1 MTIPFISADD
11 MRGGL
16 NFAGL
21 IEALRTEHLNESP
34 EMERTLMT
42 QEMSEASD
50 RSYVAWHAWTHDDLL
65 SVKLITVFPDNPQAQ
80 VPIPAI
86 HALITLFDGHH
97 GRPLALLDGTEL
109 TNWKTAAETA
119 LATDLLARKDA
130 QSLLIVGAGA
140 LAPYHIRALLTAR
153 PGISRVMV
161 WNRSRSKAMKMSED
175 MTTPIE
181 IIDDLSLAVQEA
193 DIIVT
198 LTSASEPLV
207 RGAWLK
213 PGTHLSLVGSFT
225 PTMREVDDE
234 VMRRGKIFVDTHQFS
249 VEHCADL
256 VQPIAAGVISAADIQ
271 ADLFALCQNSHPGR
285 SNEVEITVF
294 KNAGGAHLDMYAA
307 KFCLACCADNVN

>member
-1 MTIPFISADD
+1 MTIPYICADD
-11 MRGGL
+11 MRNGL
-16 NFAGL
+16 TFAGL
-21 IEALRTEHLNESP
+21 IDALRAEHLNEP
-34 EMERTLMT
+34 PAMERTLMT
-42 QEMSEASD
+42 QKMSDLSD
-50 RSYVAWHAWTHDDLL
+50 RSYVAWHAWAHDDLL
-65 SVKLITVFPDNPQAQ
+65 SVKLITVFPDNPRAQ
-80 VPIPAI
+80 VPMPTV
-86 HALITLFDGHH
+86 HALITLFDGHD

-140 LAPYHIRALLTAR
+140 LAPYHVRALLTAR
-153 PGISRVMV
+153 PGLSRIMV
-161 WNRSRSKAMKMSED
+161 WNRSRSKAKKMVEA
-175 MTTPIE
+175 MTSPIE
-181 IIDDLSLAVQEA
+181 IVDDLPSAAQEA

-198 LTSASEPLV
+198 LTSAAEPLV

-225 PTMREVDDE
+225 PTMREVDDD
-234 VMRRGKIFVDTHQFS
+234 VMRRGKLFVDTRQFS
-249 VEHCADL
+249 VEHCGDL

-285 SNEVEITVF
+285 TGDEEITVF

-307 KFCLACCADNVN
+307 KFCLACCADSVN

>member
-1 MTIPFISADD
+1 
-11 MRGGL
+11 MRNGL

-21 IEALRTEHLNESP
+21 IDALRAEHLNEP
-34 EMERTLMT
+34 PAMERTLMT
-42 QEMSEASD
+42 QNMSDLSD
-50 RSYVAWHAWTHDDLL
+50 RSYVAWHAWAHDHLL
-65 SVKLITVFPDNPQAQ
+65 SVKLITVFPDNPRAQ
-80 VPIPAI
+80 VPMPTV
-86 HALITLFDGHH
+86 HALITLFDGHD
-97 GRPLALLDGTEL
+97 GCPLALLDGTEL

-140 LAPYHIRALLTAR
+140 LAPYHVRALLTAR
-153 PGISRVMV
+153 PGLSRIMV
-161 WNRSRSKAMKMSED
+161 WNRNRTKAKNMAEAIMS
-175 MTTPIE
+175 PIE
-181 IIDDLSLAVQEA
+181 IVDDLPSAAQEA

-198 LTSASEPLV
+198 LTSATEPLV

-225 PTMREVDDE
+225 PTMREVDDD
-234 VMRRGKIFVDTHQFS
+234 VMRRGKLFVDTRQFS
-249 VEHCADL
+249 VEHCGDL

-285 SNEVEITVF
+285 TSDEEITVF

-307 KFCLACCADNVN
+307 KYCFACCADGVN